1 MSTNCWPTC
10 RRKRSFTRK
19 GARAEFTEAFG
30 SRYYTYRLDPWMFAE
45 DAGREKLQTQ
55 FGTASLKGFGIDRMP
70 EAIVAAGAI
79 LYYLEFTEHRDT
91 KHISSIARIDED
103 RFVWID
109 KFSIRN
115 LELFYGQRRRRR
127 AVRCSMCST
136 GLRIAD
142 GRADV
147 ASLDIAT
154 AEGSAADQPPAGHRV
169 VVYRRRRAARNACR
183 SRRRGRRSGTDHLA
197 DRRTGG

>member
-1 MSTNCWPTC
+1 
-10 RRKRSFTRK
+10 
-19 GARAEFTEAFG
+19 
-30 SRYYTYRLDPWMFAE
+30 MFAE

-115 LELFYGQRRRRR
+115 LELFSANGGEEGRSLFDVLDRTSSPMGARMLRRWISLPLKDLRQINRR
-127 AVRCSMCST
+127 
-136 GLRIAD
+136 
-142 GRADV
+142 
-147 ASLDIAT
+147 LDIVSLFIGDAALRET
-154 AEGSAADQPPAGHRV
+154 LGREPSAWSEIWNGS
-169 VVYRRRRAARNACR
+169 
-183 SRRRGRRSGTDHLA
+183 SRGSP
-197 DRRTGG
+197 